1 MIEKIVNII
10 DKLYYHK
17 IIFDYL
23 KKIELK
29 TCFDVGSHKGEF
41 LSNLINIKEVK
52 EIHCFEPQ
60 RSIFKNL
67 RINSFNK
74 KVKFNNIALSNVNI
88 KKKLNINILSSTST
102 FSKINKNNIYY
113 KLKNFFF
120 FKKNSFEKSYFV
132 KCEKL
137 DSYVKKNKIKYID
150 LLKIDTEGHELNVLK
165 GASISLKKKIK
176 YILIEISSE
185 KKYKNYQINLI
196 ENIIINNK
204 FKLLKIFKHPFL
216 SFEDRLYFNEN
227 F

>member
-74 KVKFNNIALSNVNI
+74 KVKCLAD
-88 KKKLNINILSSTST
+88 KSSTYFE
-102 FSKINKNNIYY
+102 FSNLY
-113 KLKNFFF
+113 KREVLTSPFGKF
-120 FKKNSFEKSYFV
+120 
-132 KCEKL
+132 
-137 DSYVKKNKIKYID
+137 
-150 LLKIDTEGHELNVLK
+150 LLK
-165 GASISLKKKIK
+165 
-176 YILIEISSE
+176 
-185 KKYKNYQINLI
+185 
-196 ENIIINNK
+196 K
-204 FKLLKIFKHPFL
+204 F
-216 SFEDRLYFNEN
+216 RRR
-227 F
+227 